1 MLAGF
6 VTQGEYDHTPNSRA
20 HTLEVEEEEIK
31 VRAHTWTQEN
41 GAAEL
46 RLQLCLYLSYI
57 VVLAKSI
64 NSTN

>member
-6 VTQGEYDHTPNSRA
+6 VTQGEYDHTLDSCT

-31 VRAHTWTQEN
+31 VCAYTWTHEN

-57 VVLAKSI
+57 VALAKSI
-64 NSTN
+64 NYTN